1 MKRNTSFDSVGT
13 DPVQPL
19 AADRLAGAIG
29 RGIGTTIAKLR
40 VAAAVGLM
48 CFAGCGSEELQ
59 TAYGRRLAPGASK
72 SINGTAVFAEMFAQR
87 GHTVL
92 SRSALGAWLESADCI
107 VWFPDD
113 FAGPTPAVRQR
124 LSEWLYF
131 GENRLLIYV
140 GRDFDAG
147 SLYFEKT
154 LPKVETKQR
163 QQYEAIR
170 NALVELHTMR
180 RQAAE
185 VGDYGWF
192 ELDDA
197 PPNRA
202 IGPLS
207 GRREWIEGIDQ
218 SKLEI
223 RLGRRLAAP
232 VGSEVLLASDGE
244 AVISAVSLGGSRLV
258 LVANGSFLL
267 NAPLVNPEHRKL
279 ASRLIDL
286 AEPGKRRVVFLESGP
301 GGPPLTDES
310 ESQTG
315 RGGLGILVRPPY
327 LWIFLSGLMLAA
339 VFCMHY
345 AMPFG
350 PRRTLEDAPA
360 TDFGRHL
367 AAVAALLKRTGNRS
381 YAMRQLLLYRQLTGE
396 SKRGQSP
403 AKRPSPTGSLPTS
416 TSAAASLGPSDRPG
430 TESRIPP
437 AVGPHKGE

>member
-1 MKRNTSFDSVGT
+1 MKRNTSFDSVCT
-13 DPVQPL
+13 DPVWPL
-19 AADRLAGAIG
+19 AADGLAGAIG
-29 RGIGTTIAKLR
+29 RGIGTTIAALR

-48 CFAGCGSEELQ
+48 CFAGCGPEELQ

-92 SRSALGAWLESADCI
+92 SRSALGKWLDSTDCI

-113 FAGPTPAVRQR
+113 FAGPTPAVRER
-124 LSEWLYF
+124 LSKWLLF

-147 SLYFEKT
+147 PLYFEKT
-154 LPKVETKQR
+154 LPTVETER
-163 QQYEAIR
+163 RHQYEAIR

-223 RLGRRLAAP
+223 RLGRRLVAP

-244 AVISAVSLGGSRLV
+244 AVITSTPLGWGRLV

-267 NAPLVNPEHRKL
+267 NATLVNREHRRL

-301 GGPPLTDES
+301 GGPPLTDEHDG
-310 ESQTG
+310 QTG
-315 RGGLGILVRPPY
+315 RGGLGILVRRPY
-327 LWIFLSGLMLAA
+327 LWVFLSGLMLAA

-350 PRRTLEDAPA
+350 PRRRLEDAPT

-396 SKRGQSP
+396 SKRGRASAKGALPSSSP
-403 AKRPSPTGSLPTS
+403 ATFSK
-416 TSAAASLGPSDRPG
+416 AAASLDPTGPSPEG
-430 TESRIPP
+430 Q
-437 AVGPHKGE
+437 